1 MNDNHHFHDD
11 EDFMMAFQDSYDKP
25 ALLMIHGFP
34 LNSNM
39 WVPQID
45 DLANFAR
52 VIAPDLRG
60 HGQSDA
66 IPGPYNVKMLADDCA
81 GLLGYLNVSTP
92 FVVCG
97 LSMGGYIALEFYRQY
112 SDYVAGLI
120 LTATQAKADSAEAK
134 AKRDKT
140 AETARQEGPTAVG
153 KAMLPKLFA
162 PETYEQDQELVE
174 FVEGIVEKA
183 SLEGVVGALAAM
195 RDRPDSTSHLAEIDV
210 PVLIIH
216 GEKDQLISVEEAKAM
231 ANAIPNARLVIIPDA
246 GHLPNLEQ
254 PDAFNDAV
262 IDFLESLPFEEDMD
276 EFDEFD
282 EDEE

>member
-1 MNDNHHFHDD
+1 MNDNHHYHDED
-11 EDFMMAFQDSYDKP
+11 DFMMAFQDSYDKP

-39 WVPQID
+39 WIPQID

-60 HGQSDA
+60 HGQSDP
-66 IPGPYNVKMLADDCA
+66 IPGPYSVKMLADDCA
-81 GLLGYLNVSTP
+81 SLLSYLNVATP

-97 LSMGGYIALEFYRQY
+97 LSMGGYVALEFYRQY
-112 SDYVAGLI
+112 SEHMAGLI

-134 AKRDKT
+134 AKRDQT
-140 AETARQEGPTAVG
+140 AETARKEGVTAVAQ
-153 KAMLPKLFA
+153 AMLPKLFA
-162 PETYEQDQELVE
+162 PETYEEDKELVD
-174 FVEGIVEKA
+174 FVEGILEAA
-183 SLEGVVGALAAM
+183 SVDGVVGALAAM
-195 RDRPDSTSHLAEIDV
+195 RDRPDSTPSLAEIDI

-216 GEKDQLISVEEAKAM
+216 GEKDQLISVAEAEAM
-231 ANAIPNARLVIIPDA
+231 AKAIPNAHLVVIPDA

-262 IDFLESLPFEEDMD
+262 IDFLESLAFEEDEYEMD
-276 EFDEFD
+276 EDDE
-282 EDEE
+282 